1 MLHSL
6 LSFLAPGPLP
16 GSTQP
21 PREPQARPV
30 RPGLRVA
37 AAHAGRAALLT
48 AGLLADAIGFAMLM
62 LGCWLAVA
70 TLAVLVY

>member
-6 LSFLAPGPLP
+6 MSFLAPGPLP
-16 GSTQP
+16 GKAQTL
-21 PREPQARPV
+21 REPQARPA

-37 AAHAGRAALLT
+37 AARAGRAELLT
-48 AGLLADAIGFAMLM
+48 AGLLADAIGFAVLM

-70 TLAVLVY
+70 TLAALVN